1 MEADTIKNY
10 VEDLFKYLRTYEKD
24 YSQFK
29 TEAFFQT
36 YNGICT
42 VFQALREQRDKAVE
56 LDYVFLDRIREAP
69 LKDSDLREITI
80 QTLITFF
87 ESEADTD
94 GRSNQAYSHCRGLRA
109 VKQDVPYFE
118 RHLLPLLFKEG
129 SLKGNFRL
137 NSFLLNEIARYLNKF
152 GKRIDVDLTPEK
164 FNALSDPMKFL
175 ELARRRIELGDG
187 LLKDRE
193 SLEFHLLRVD
203 AFTKLK
209 AKGKPLRLHLSEWNY
224 LKKRDFWS
232 RVGNWFAEFFGKFR
246 GAFSSGR
253 YFRLVLSQRKPA
265 YLVYSMVAILF
276 LIAAIAVP
284 ILWSKHAGE
293 RLHDFKERATE
304 VQKGAGG

>member
-1 MEADTIKNY
+1 MEADTIKSY
-10 VEDLFKYLRTYEKD
+10 VEDLFKYLKTYEKE

-36 YNGICT
+36 YNGLYT

-56 LDYVFLDRIREAP
+56 LDYVFLDRIREFP
-69 LKDSDLREITI
+69 LRESDLREITI
-80 QTLITFF
+80 QILITYF

-94 GRSNQAYSHCRGLRA
+94 GRSNQAYGHCRGLRA

-118 RHLLPLLFKEG
+118 RYLLPLLFKEG

-137 NSFLLNEIARYLNKF
+137 NAFLLNEMARYINKF

-175 ELARRRIELGDG
+175 ELARRRVELGKD

-193 SLEFHLLRVD
+193 SLEFHLQRVD
-203 AFTKLK
+203 AFNKLK
-209 AKGKPLRLHLSEWNY
+209 AKGKLLRLYLSEWNY

-232 RVGNWFAEFFGKFR
+232 RVGSWFGEFFGKFL
-246 GAFSSGR
+246 GAFSSWR
-253 YFRLVLSQRKPA
+253 YLRLVLSQRNPA
-265 YLVYSMVAILF
+265 YMIYSVVAILF
-276 LIAAIAVP
+276 ILAAVAVP
-284 ILWSKHAGE
+284 ILWSRHAE
-293 RLHDFKERATE
+293 TQLEEFRERAAE
-304 VQKGAGG
+304 VQKGSGG